1 MSTQSI
7 PKDAIRSHYDQNS
20 GKWLFSIVDAVGIT
34 TKTTDARNYWKVLKN
49 RLKKAQNQLVTK
61 CNQVKMEAKDGKFYL
76 TDVADEQ
83 TILKI
88 IELISRENVPSLRYY
103 FDEFRSQV
111 GQKSGFISSILNRNS
126 EEKEASYPHLPEML
140 RKTMQAGSENSEEKN
155 TKNFSESETAKFS
168 VAGSPDTSEEIFR
181 EEMMLMIDGYH
192 TSDALIIKAFVAGV
206 DADDLFISSTSKVLT
221 ISGHRTRQDLVQKED
236 CLEQELCWGDFSRDI
251 KLPYDIKV
259 DDIEA
264 SEFHGMITIKLP
276 LINKLESKRIRISS
290 I

>member
-1 MSTQSI
+1 MSTQNI
-7 PKDAIRSHYDQNS
+7 PNEAIRSHYDQNS

-61 CNQVKMEAKDGKFYL
+61 CNQVKMEARDGKFYL

-88 IELISRENVPSLRYY
+88 IELISRENIPSLRYY
-103 FDEFRSQV
+103 FDDFRDNV
-111 GQKSGFISSILNRNS
+111 AQKPGFVASLLNRNS
-126 EEKEASYPHLPEML
+126 GENEVGYPQDEFPEHEKEIKNL
-140 RKTMQAGSENSEEKN
+140 EES
-155 TKNFSESETAKFS
+155 TT
-168 VAGSPDTSEEIFR
+168 

-192 TSDALIIKAFVAGV
+192 TSDALIVKAFVAGV
-206 DADDLFISSTSKVLT
+206 DIDDLFISSTSKILT
-221 ISGHRTRQDLVQKED
+221 IKGKRKIQRNLNENNYSN
-236 CLEQELCWGDFSRDI
+236 QELYWGEFSRDI

-259 DDIEA
+259 DEIEA
-264 SEFHGMITIKLP
+264 SESHGLVTIKLP